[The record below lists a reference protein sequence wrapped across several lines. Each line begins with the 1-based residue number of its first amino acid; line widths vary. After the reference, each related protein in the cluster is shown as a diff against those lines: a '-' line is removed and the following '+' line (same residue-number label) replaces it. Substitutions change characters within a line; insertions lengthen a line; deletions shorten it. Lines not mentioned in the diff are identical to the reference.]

1 MKISRRQVVWRRDAD
16 NSRRKSVTGIRF
28 VVVIVVSALCTSGI
42 AIAQTAP
49 PAPPHVPLQKTI
61 GGVTKPEVVPSLIVL
76 NSHGVSL
83 QGNKLVLTGVAPNS
97 IVFADRPVRA
107 AGHDLTSHIIDD
119 WATGSDNFAK
129 DPPNATVSAFS
140 KDGSAIRDVVVV
152 LKTPKL
158 EGDRL
163 TFDVDVLEGNLTGA
177 DGAAAIFIDII
188 GRPLTPLSF
197 AGAARRSAYRGAY
210 YAGAAAV
217 GAAAAY
223 GAYAAPYYARP
234 ACGYYPYPPCY

>member
-1 MKISRRQVVWRRDAD
+1 MTRAPFIVV
-16 NSRRKSVTGIRF
+16 T
-28 VVVIVVSALCTSGI
+28 VVSALCTSGI
-42 AIAQTAP
+42 ALAQTAP

-76 NSHGVSL
+76 NSQGVSL

-107 AGHDLTSHIIDD
+107 AGHDLTSHIIED
-119 WATGSDNFAK
+119 WAMGTDNFAK

-140 KDGSAIRDVVVV
+140 KDGSAIRDAVVV

-188 GRPLTPLSF
+188 GRPFTPLSF
-197 AGAARRSAYRGAY
+197 AGVARRTAFRGAMYRGAAY
-210 YAGAAAV
+210 G
-217 GAAAAY
+217 AAAY
-223 GAYAAPYYARP
+223 GAAAAGVAAANAFGPLYGAS

>member
-1 MKISRRQVVWRRDAD
+1 MTRVPFIVV
-16 NSRRKSVTGIRF
+16 T
-28 VVVIVVSALCTSGI
+28 VVIALCTSGI
-42 AIAQTAP
+42 ALAQTAP

-76 NSHGVSL
+76 NAQGVSL

-107 AGHDLTSHIIDD
+107 AGHDTTSHIIED
-119 WATGSDNFAK
+119 WAMGTDNFAK

-188 GRPLTPLSF
+188 GRPFTPLSF
-197 AGAARRSAYRGAY
+197 AGVARRTAFRGAMYRGAAY
-210 YAGAAAV
+210 G
-217 GAAAAY
+217 AAAY
-223 GAYAAPYYARP
+223 GAAAAGVAATNAFGPLYGAS

>member
-1 MKISRRQVVWRRDAD
+1 MTRVP
-16 NSRRKSVTGIRF
+16 F
-28 VVVIVVSALCTSGI
+28 IVVTVVSVLCTSGI
-42 AIAQTAP
+42 ALAQTAP

-76 NSHGVSL
+76 NSQGVSL

-107 AGHDLTSHIIDD
+107 AGHDTTSHIIED
-119 WATGSDNFAK
+119 WAVGADNFAK

-140 KDGSAIRDVVVV
+140 KDGSAIRDAVVV

-188 GRPLTPLSF
+188 GRPFTPLSF
-197 AGAARRSAYRGAY
+197 AGVARRTAFRGAMYRGAAY
-210 YAGAAAV
+210 G
-217 GAAAAY
+217 AAAY
-223 GAYAAPYYARP
+223 GAAAAGVAAANAYGAAGAFGPLYGAS